1 METRK
6 GKRNQK
12 KGNKKGLK
20 IVLIVLGVLL
30 LAGIIYFAYLYKQVD
45 NAVSEM
51 YQPLDSDQEKK
62 EEIEQRF
69 KDRDTINA
77 LLLGVDERSG
87 DKGRSD
93 TMIFLSLN
101 PDTNKMLMLSIPRDT
116 YVNIPG
122 RGMDKI
128 NHAYAFGNSEL
139 SVQTVE
145 DFLDTTIHFYG
156 KVNMEGLKDGVDAL
170 GGVTVQNNR
179 QFTQSGKTFETGEL
193 HLNGTEALAYS
204 RMRKQDPKGDL
215 GRNDR
220 QQQIIDA
227 MIDKGMS
234 FGSFTKVQNILDAL
248 GSNVETNLQMEEMR
262 KLFMDYRGTRSET
275 VREDVK
281 GSGSRMN
288 GIWYYVVSDEEKVRL
303 QQLVDEHEKQK

>member
-6 GKRNQK
+6 DKRKQK

-45 NAVSEM
+45 DAVSEM

-69 KDRDTINA
+69 KDKDTINA
-77 LLLGVDERSG
+77 LLLGVDQREG

-145 DFLDTTIHFYG
+145 DFLDTTVHFYG

-170 GGVTVQNNR
+170 GGVTVHNDR
-179 QFTQSGKTFETGEL
+179 QFNQSGKTFETGEL
-193 HLNGTEALAYS
+193 HLDGDEALAYS
-204 RMRKQDPKGDL
+204 RMRKQDPKGDM

-234 FGSFTKVQNILDAL
+234 FGSFTKVQDILDAL
-248 GSNVETNLQMEEMR
+248 GTNVETNLQMGEMR

-275 VREDVK
+275 IREEVN

-288 GIWYYVVSDEEKVRL
+288 GIWYYVVSDEEKARL

>member
-1 METRK
+1 M
-6 GKRNQK
+6 
-12 KGNKKGLK
+12 
-20 IVLIVLGVLL
+20 LGVLL

-303 QQLVDEHEKQK
+303 QQLVDEHEKQT

>member
-6 GKRNQK
+6 DKRKQ

-20 IVLIVLGVLL
+20 IVLIVLGLL
-30 LAGIIYFAYLYKQVD
+30 ILAGVIYAAYLYKQVD
-45 NAVSEM
+45 DAVSEM

-69 KDRDTINA
+69 KDKDTINA
-77 LLLGVDERSG
+77 LLLGVDEREG

-101 PDTNKMLMLSIPRDT
+101 PDTNKILMLSIPRDT

-145 DFLDTTIHFYG
+145 DFLDTTVHFYG

-179 QFTQSGKTFETGEL
+179 QFNQSGKTFETGEL
-193 HLNGTEALAYS
+193 HLNGEEALAYS
-204 RMRKQDPKGDL
+204 RMRKQDPKGDM

-234 FGSFTKVQNILDAL
+234 FGSFTKVQDILDAL
-248 GSNVETNLQMEEMR
+248 GTNVETNLQMGEMR

-275 VREDVK
+275 IREEVN

-288 GIWYYVVSDEEKVRL
+288 GIWYYVVSDEEKARL
-303 QQLVDEHEKQK
+303 QQLVDEHENQK